1 MKQEFNK
8 DLINK
13 GLKHGDNDN
22 EFRTNLKYILCY
34 VCALTLGSFH
44 AGYSISATNSLFD
57 TFDLKFDW
65 QTQEEQDFYQSMIG
79 SAGILG
85 LMLGSLYAGKL
96 ISFGRRRA
104 FIFAIWISLFGVI
117 II

>member
-1 MKQEFNK
+1 
-8 DLINK
+8 
-13 GLKHGDNDN
+13 
-22 EFRTNLKYILCY
+22 
-34 VCALTLGSFH
+34 
-44 AGYSISATNSLFD
+44 
-57 TFDLKFDW
+57 
-65 QTQEEQDFYQSMIG
+65 MIG